1 MFYLLIILIQMKILL
16 HNQILNK
23 ELRRFNDIGFVP
35 TMGGIHKGH
44 ISLIR
49 KSKKNCKKTIVS
61 IFINPKQF
69 NNKKDF
75 KTYPNNIKKDL
86 SILRKINGVDF
97 VYIPK
102 FNDVYNSKRKSKI
115 IINKK
120 DKILCAKYRKGHF
133 EGVIDV
139 MDKLTNII
147 KPKKIF
153 MGKKD
158 FQQLFLVKNY
168 IEKKY
173 KTKVIGCETIR
184 DKNKLALSSRNYLL
198 NNDNLNIATKITK
211 RLFSIKN
218 KIKKESNINKF
229 LSKISKNL
237 EKEFKIEIEY
247 LEHRYEL
254 SLKLSN
260 KPYKSKIFLSYYLND
275 VRLIDNI

>member
-173 KTKVIGCETIR
+173 KTKVIGCKTIR

-218 KIKKESNINKF
+218 KIKKENDINKF

-260 KPYKSKIFLSYYLND
+260 KPHKSKIFLSYYLND

>member
-1 MFYLLIILIQMKILL
+1 
-16 HNQILNK
+16 
-23 ELRRFNDIGFVP
+23 
-35 TMGGIHKGH
+35 
-44 ISLIR
+44 
-49 KSKKNCKKTIVS
+49 
-61 IFINPKQF
+61 
-69 NNKKDF
+69 
-75 KTYPNNIKKDL
+75 
-86 SILRKINGVDF
+86 
-97 VYIPK
+97 
-102 FNDVYNSKRKSKI
+102 
-115 IINKK
+115 
-120 DKILCAKYRKGHF
+120 
-133 EGVIDV
+133 
-139 MDKLTNII
+139 
-147 KPKKIF
+147 

-173 KTKVIGCETIR
+173 KTKVIGCKTIR

-218 KIKKESNINKF
+218 KIKKENDINKF

-237 EKEFKIEIEY
+237 EKEFKIKIEY

-260 KPYKSKIFLSYYLND
+260 KPHKSKIFLSYYLND

>member
-198 NNDNLNIATKITK
+198 NNDSLNIATKITK

-218 KIKKESNINKF
+218 KIKKENDINKF